1 MLTPNFLF
9 FVSTPFPMPPV
20 ATLDKGDGS
29 LALKV
34 ASVWTAIIQFTMA
47 ILGTFILKRFPTSFS
62 VGFFLGLVVI
72 VAQQNLVMFA
82 TFHGY
87 GHGTVVANHIFAN
100 LALSLFLIY
109 GFFALILGHF
119 RDSIVVAPSDS
130 AKGSV
135 GDEGASYEE
144 MAR

>member
-1 MLTPNFLF
+1 M
-9 FVSTPFPMPPV
+9 
-20 ATLDKGDGS
+20 
-29 LALKV
+29 
-34 ASVWTAIIQFTMA
+34 WTVIIQLTMA

-72 VAQQNLVMFA
+72 VAQQNLLVFA

-87 GHGTVVANHIFAN
+87 GHGTAVANHIFAN
-100 LALSLFLIY
+100 LALSLFLLY

-119 RDSIVVAPSDS
+119 RDSIVVAPSDG

-135 GDEGASYEE
+135 GDEGASYDE